1 MRLDKRAV
9 APDHDKT
16 GIFLNLTDN
25 YPVAMAAWLGA
36 HPPRKVHEPGS
47 GVIWVET
54 VRTQSFARA
63 MNYEATES
71 RRVFVPIGV
80 RECK

>member
-25 YPVAMAAWLGA
+25 YPVAIAATRTGRNDRPVEEQKIA
-36 HPPRKVHEPGS
+36 SITVDTHGEVYPEPNKLPDPYG
-47 GVIWVET
+47 
-54 VRTQSFARA
+54 RF
-63 MNYEATES
+63 
-71 RRVFVPIGV
+71 
-80 RECK
+80 